1 MPLLCNLRIELTAV
15 LGTNTLCGQDVWVV
29 FHRLEEYGEDLV
41 RGAAALNRVE
51 SAVDSNDSEQF
62 ESHKLVP

>member
-1 MPLLCNLRIELTAV
+1 MPLLCDLRIELAAV
-15 LGTNTLCGQDVWVV
+15 LGTYTLCWQDVWVV
-29 FHRLEEYGEDLV
+29 LHRLEEYGKDLV